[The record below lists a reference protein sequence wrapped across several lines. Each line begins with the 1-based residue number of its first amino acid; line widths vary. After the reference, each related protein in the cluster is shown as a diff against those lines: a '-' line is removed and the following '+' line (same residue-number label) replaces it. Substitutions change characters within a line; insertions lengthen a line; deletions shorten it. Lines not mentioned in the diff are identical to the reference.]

1 MKRSIAL
8 LTSLVTA
15 ASCMA
20 ALSSCGDDRLYM
32 PDLSGIDAAKATE
45 EFDFLELTISAE
57 AQSSTVLKGK
67 IMEQSVRPGA
77 KISTGTKVL
86 LTISSGEDNP
96 KIYKD
101 GVDTG
106 MTEAVTTSVPVT
118 TSDVSTTAENAT
130 TQPTTTTLEADMF
143 IMPNFRGVSL
153 MEAVEKY
160 SDSISFQIKDYVDCD
175 LDPGQI
181 SAQDVPSGTP
191 CKIGTTLYVSLA
203 SGTSSSIKTP
213 STPASTEPT
222 TAAYDDGSGYGYDDG
237 SYGYDDGSYGYD
249 YDYGYDDGSYGY
261 DYGYDDGSYD
271 YGYDYGY
278 EW

>member
-32 PDLSGIDAAKATE
+32 PDLSGIDAEKATE

-57 AQSSTVLKGK
+57 APSSTVLKGK
-67 IMEQSVRPGA
+67 IIEQSVRPGA

-106 MTEAVTTSVPVT
+106 MTEAVTASEPVT
-118 TSDVSTTAENAT
+118 TPAVSTTAESVTTEPAT
-130 TQPTTTTLEADMF
+130 TKLDADMF
-143 IMPNFRGVSL
+143 IMPNFRGVAL
-153 MEAVEKY
+153 TDAVEKY
-160 SDSISFQIKDYVDCD
+160 SDSISFQIKEYVDCD

-181 SAQDVPSGTP
+181 SVQDIPAGTP
-191 CKIGTTLYVSLA
+191 CKIGSTLYVSIA

-213 STPASTEPT
+213 YAPSSQEAT
-222 TAAYDDGSGYGYDDG
+222 TAAYDYNDYSYDDGSGYGYDDTY
-237 SYGYDDGSYGYD
+237 SYGDDYGYD
-249 YDYGYDDGSYGY
+249 YDYGYDD
-261 DYGYDDGSYD
+261 SYD